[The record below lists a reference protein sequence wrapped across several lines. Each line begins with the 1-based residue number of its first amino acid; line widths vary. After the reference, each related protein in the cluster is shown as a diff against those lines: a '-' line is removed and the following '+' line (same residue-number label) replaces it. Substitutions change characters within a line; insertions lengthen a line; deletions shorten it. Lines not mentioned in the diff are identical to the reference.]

1 MRNFDSGN
9 SSNSHRNQASEVPM
23 MANAPM
29 SDEEQKAVLSP
40 KASDSERGNKLVE
53 YEQNT

>member
-1 MRNFDSGN
+1 MI
-9 SSNSHRNQASEVPM
+9 P
-23 MANAPM
+23 NARM

-40 KASDSERGNKLVE
+40 KASDSERGTKLVE